1 MNNRVKVL
9 IIEDHPLIRDGC
21 QRIFSRRP
29 DIEVAEASSAEAG
42 IALNTTFDPDVIVLD
57 IGLPDAN
64 GFDIIS
70 KLIGDNAKAKIVIL
84 SMYGTQSFVT
94 NALEKGAKAYITKN
108 DDPNTILAAIDKVR
122 AGEIYLGQAIAQN
135 LAIANLS
142 LEQDPLRDLSKK
154 EQQIITLLGDGKSL
168 AEISFDLGMSYKTVA
183 NAVSQI
189 KQKLRLT
196 TTASLIKFAVELV
209 LKR

>member
-1 MNNRVKVL
+1 MNDRVKVL
-9 IIEDHPLIRDGC
+9 IIEDHPIVRDGC
-21 QRIFSRRP
+21 HRIFNRRP
-29 DIEVAEASSAEAG
+29 DIELAEASSAEAG

-64 GFDIIS
+64 GFEIIP

-84 SMYGTQSFVT
+84 SMHGAPNFVT

-108 DDPNTILAAIDKVR
+108 DDPNTILAAVDKVR
-122 AGEIYLGQAIAQN
+122 AGEIYLGQAVAQN
-135 LAIANLS
+135 LAMANLS

-154 EQQIITLLGDGKSL
+154 EQQIIMLLGDGKSL
-168 AEISFDLGMSYKTVA
+168 AEISFDLGVSYKTIA
-183 NAVSQI
+183 NTVSQI

-196 TTASLIKFAVELV
+196 TTASLIKFAVELT